1 MIEHEEVQ
9 NNQRLPFYFY
19 HSDQAIQAE
28 HWHQEIELNYLIKGK
43 DLRFA
48 LEGKTYHFNSG
59 DIQLVNRRK
68 IHSSSGK
75 EENWKY
81 EGLIIDDDFLLSQY
95 PTSINWNLDLLGKNG
110 TENKT
115 AYKKLEKEVIELGKL
130 CRKPLT
136 DARRFMIL
144 SHLMRIIV
152 LLDQNFNKKESVT
165 KSSNLP
171 LGDEIIKYINKH
183 FQEDIQIDDMLHL
196 LCYFLRNTY
205 CSNIDLNKKWNT
217 KKARIHI
224 TRILALFIYSTN

>member
-1 MIEHEEVQ
+1 M
-9 NNQRLPFYFY
+9 PFYFY
-19 HSDQAIQAE
+19 HSDQAIQSE

-59 DIQLVNRRK
+59 DIWLVNRRK

-95 PTSINWNLDLLGKNG
+95 PTSINWNLDLLGKNS
-110 TENKT
+110 TENKNS
-115 AYKKLEKEVIELGKL
+115 YKKLEKEVIELGKL
-130 CRKPLT
+130 CHKSLT

-171 LGDEIIKYINKH
+171 LGDEIIKYINEH
-183 FQEDIQIDDMLHL
+183 FQEDIQVDDMLHL
-196 LCYFLRNTY
+196 LCYFFKEYVL
-205 CSNIDLNKKWNT
+205 
-217 KKARIHI
+217 
-224 TRILALFIYSTN
+224 